1 MKILLSQLAPTLVGI
16 VEQIRDAVC
25 KCQAQG
31 VATLEGPEEIT
42 VQVEVIAPEGLNALE
57 RVQTSEESGKA
68 TKTTPETR
76 STLSTPEV
84 ISTRTTTETSEAS
97 TSTST
102 TLANEVTTEQYEATS
117 ETITTEEGSASQVS
131 AVIGSGGDTQTTDYE
146 VTAL

>member
-1 MKILLSQLAPTLVGI
+1 MKILLEQLSPTLVGI
-16 VEQIRDAVC
+16 VDQIRHAVC
-25 KCQAQG
+25 QCQAQG
-31 VATLEGPEEIT
+31 IATLEGPEEIT

-68 TKTTPETR
+68 SKTTPETR
-76 STLSTPEV
+76 SEQRTPEV
-84 ISTRTTTETSEAS
+84 ISSRTTTETSEAS

-117 ETITTEEGSASQVS
+117 ETITTQEGSAEQVS

-146 VTAL
+146 VTAR